1 MDAAFGSCG
10 SFFDQAFEE
19 GSYEVNPVFVP
30 EVLDA
35 AVQHVLAL
43 LRASAR
49 PLSFVVVVPAWPET
63 RAFATLHGAASAD
76 VRRWSLRLS
85 QPAHGYCD
93 GGSGGLSKGGQ
104 ATDAGRRPPLAGAQ
118 HQRRARYRPASFDT
132 LVSVLQNAAGAE
144 RWPVRPAELE
154 ADLAAA
160 FKAPLAHAEAA
171 GGLEAWES
179 RNRTEKAGG
188 GRAGKA
194 GKRKGR
200 RGEGDEKGKA
210 EEAEEGSGGG
220 GGGLEG
226 GRKKEKKKLRQL
238 EGGGADG

>member
-1 MDAAFGSCG
+1 M
-10 SFFDQAFEE
+10 
-19 GSYEVNPVFVP
+19 
-30 EVLDA
+30 
-35 AVQHVLAL
+35 
-43 LRASAR
+43 
-49 PLSFVVVVPAWPET
+49 
-63 RAFATLHGAASAD
+63 
-76 VRRWSLRLS
+76 
-85 QPAHGYCD
+85 
-93 GGSGGLSKGGQ
+93 
-104 ATDAGRRPPLAGAQ
+104 
-118 HQRRARYRPASFDT
+118 
-132 LVSVLQNAAGAE
+132 
-144 RWPVRPAELE
+144 RPAELE

-188 GRAGKA
+188 GRAAKA

-210 EEAEEGSGGG
+210 AEAEEAEEGSGG